1 MDFLVFCDNA
11 RIQIDT
17 VKKVVTYNEYV
28 KLDTYYAENSF
39 QRLGKDCYKKHRFLL
54 RLLYWT
60 GMRIGEAIALEY
72 SDFEKYYGGKMFV
85 HVTKSYSSVYKE
97 LKTTKNYKKRK
108 IPVTKQVIELYELIL
123 QEHLEN
129 GGVMEDKVFDFT
141 HNTSTSV
148 LKKTCRKVGINE
160 YNCHSLRH
168 TYISNL
174 IRQCVPLSVIEQVSG
189 DTQATILK
197 RYSHMF
203 EGDEEMVLEALERV
217 EKLSE

>member
-1 MDFLVFCDNA
+1 M
-11 RIQIDT
+11 
-17 VKKVVTYNEYV
+17 
-28 KLDTYYAENSF
+28 LDTYYAENSF

-108 IPVTKQVIELYELIL
+108 IPVTKQVIELYEFIL
-123 QEHLEN
+123 QEHLED
-129 GGVMEDKVFDFT
+129 GGAMEDRVFGFSR
-141 HNTSTSV
+141 NTCTSV
-148 LKKTCRKVGINE
+148 LKKTCRRVGINE

>member
-1 MDFLVFCDNA
+1 M
-11 RIQIDT
+11 
-17 VKKVVTYNEYV
+17 
-28 KLDTYYAENSF
+28 
-39 QRLGKDCYKKHRFLL
+39 
-54 RLLYWT
+54 
-60 GMRIGEAIALEY
+60 
-72 SDFEKYYGGKMFV
+72 
-85 HVTKSYSSVYKE
+85 
-97 LKTTKNYKKRK
+97 
-108 IPVTKQVIELYELIL
+108 IELYELIL